1 METITHMAF
10 DNVTAPFLFRTT
22 TEAHSLTSKM
32 AAFNCPL
39 YMFYASVGTK
49 VEQTALFLFCY
60 YLINLS
66 YLHL

>member
-10 DNVTAPFLFRTT
+10 DNVTAPFLFHTT
-22 TEAHSLTSKM
+22 TEAHTLTSKM
-32 AAFNCPL
+32 AAFNCRL

-60 YLINLS
+60 YLIKLS